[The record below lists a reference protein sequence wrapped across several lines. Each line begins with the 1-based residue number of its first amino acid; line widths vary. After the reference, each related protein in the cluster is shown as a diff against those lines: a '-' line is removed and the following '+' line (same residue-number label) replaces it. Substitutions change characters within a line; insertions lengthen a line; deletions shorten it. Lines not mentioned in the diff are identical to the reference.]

1 MSKDTRKGCLTHAEA
16 EALGRFTADWVV
28 CPIRRSRSRESQSR
42 EIMARAL
49 TVILLFLGSACA
61 QRPQNVAS
69 SGATLVLKRANIIDI
84 ENGRVVPHQTIVIVG
99 SRIVAIGSS
108 SEVALPTSSQV
119 VDAAGKYI
127 IPGLWDM
134 HVHIPGANAF
144 DGLTGVEFLP
154 IYVAQGITG
163 VRDMGADCSAS
174 ECDRWMRKPG
184 EIARLRNDIS
194 AGRLLGPRIVSP
206 GPIVDGPNPVHQG
219 SLIVGDADSARRVVR
234 ALGAAGAPFIKVYD
248 RVPREAYMALADES
262 RKLGISFVGHV
273 PVSVSALEASD
284 AGQETLEHLWL
295 VLEGCS
301 SVGPELLARRRRRDA
316 AATRRDTTFSFAAD
330 YLDLTRRT
338 IETYDPAV
346 CQALAL
352 RFRENG
358 TWMVPTN
365 AGTWGSA
372 MAGDSSFAHRSEFAR
387 VPRWLQNALAPFV
400 LRDSHRAADEIEQ
413 RRRWH
418 QHKLKIVSLM
428 YGAGVQFLAGTDNP
442 GAYTFPG
449 FSLHDELA
457 LFVEAG
463 LSPLQA
469 LQTATLLPARYLNAT
484 DSLGHVAAGK
494 VADLVLLDANPLED
508 IRNTRRINAVV
519 VNGRYFDQA
528 ALKRLL
534 SVPAKVPDVR

>member
-1 MSKDTRKGCLTHAEA
+1 MMVRT
-16 EALGRFTADWVV
+16 V
-28 CPIRRSRSRESQSR
+28 
-42 EIMARAL
+42 

-61 QRPQNVAS
+61 QRHQGVAP
-69 SGATLVLKRANIIDI
+69 SGATLVLERANIIDV

-99 SRIVAIGSS
+99 SRIVAIRSS
-108 SEVALPTSSQV
+108 SNVALPTSWQV
-119 VDAAGKYI
+119 VDAAGKYV

-134 HVHIPGANAF
+134 HVHIPGANALE
-144 DGLTGVEFLP
+144 GLTGGEFLP
-154 IYVAQGITG
+154 VYVAQGVTG

-174 ECDRWMRKPG
+174 ACDRWMRKPG

-194 AGRLLGPRIVSP
+194 AGRLVGPRIVSP
-206 GPIVDGPNPVHQG
+206 GAIVDGPSPVHEG
-219 SLIVGDADSARRVVR
+219 SLVIGDADSARRVVR
-234 ALGAAGAPFIKVYD
+234 AQRAAGAPFIKVYD
-248 RVPREAYMALADES
+248 RVPRETYLALADES

-273 PVSVSALEASD
+273 PVSVSALEASE

-295 VLEGCS
+295 VLDGCS
-301 SVGPELLARRRRRDA
+301 SIGPELLARRRRREA
-316 AATRRDTTFSFAAD
+316 AAIRRDSTFAFAAD

-346 CQALAL
+346 CRTLAQ
-352 RFRENG
+352 RFRQNG

-372 MAGDSSFAHRSEFAR
+372 MAGDSTFAHRSEFAR
-387 VPRWLQNALAPFV
+387 VPKWLQNALDPFAV
-400 LRDSHRAADEIEQ
+400 RSSRRAAEEVEQ

-418 QHKLKIVSLM
+418 QHKLEIVRLM
-428 YGAGVQFLAGTDNP
+428 HGVGVQFLAGTDNP

-457 LFVEAG
+457 LLVEAG

-469 LQTATLLPARYLNAT
+469 LQTATLLPARYLSAT
-484 DSLGHVAAGK
+484 DSLGHIATGK
-494 VADLVLLDANPLED
+494 VADLVLLDANPLQD

-519 VNGRYFDQA
+519 MQGRYFDQA
-528 ALKRLL
+528 VLEQLL
-534 SVPAKVPDVR
+534 SVPAPIPRQPNTR